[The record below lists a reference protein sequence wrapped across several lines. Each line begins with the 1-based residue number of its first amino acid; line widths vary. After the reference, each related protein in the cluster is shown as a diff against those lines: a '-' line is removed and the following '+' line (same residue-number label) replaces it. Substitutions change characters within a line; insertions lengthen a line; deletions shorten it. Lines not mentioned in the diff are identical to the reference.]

1 MSTLSSQ
8 YFSVL
13 KAMVLGEK
21 GYQFATKAEQA
32 AAKEARKKAK
42 DAGQPIPKEK
52 PGTLLKNLSIDEAME
67 KLRQKMEDDGPD
79 RNHFPEA
86 LEEFRKKRAVM
97 GGSPENFHPSYE
109 KNPEE
114 MQRRYDYSAQCRE
127 ALLKC
132 FETRIKQY
140 QRWDQIAQGLP
151 DIEPGAGPH
160 RWIERLLR
168 LDDTPESRFHNER
181 IVMLSALVDG
191 KIDERA
197 FKDQRYQAY
206 RDAGKSRSEARR
218 LAQEEFESPGDCLL
232 EVMQNRINETNEKMP
247 QIKTAITD
255 ILNGTAQDLDAAYRV
270 VEDDGIYLMMNAT
283 NAVSD
288 IQNSIKNFAARQ
300 DVIRKQA
307 KEWETVGMTVQT
319 AQEFAEEVANP
330 HYAYLDPQE
339 MRKANIG
346 FLNLD
351 KDDPLGFY
359 VAAYGTTI
367 GKAENYGMEP
377 TLNKY
382 GFQESANE
390 NRESSDLLVYHQ
402 KGKALIFPVENT
414 EWKNGQLWFNVN
426 EKAPGRLV
434 DKDLTQ
440 ELENY
445 LAEYN
450 KLGVNA
456 ASPMAAV
463 GNALAALKGA
473 QLGDDPTDEV
483 HSSFTKKFS
492 DLKKASEAY
501 LAANEANPQMQKLA
515 KNLKAFADVK
525 LNQLA
530 DVRSHQNLVMM
541 DEAVRD
547 NAQADAAR
555 TERVM
560 FDVEFEAEFQE
571 ATGAPRRYKET
582 GKKSRSGMANQ
593 KIDDF
598 IKDKWKGYVTEKTAA
613 KQRNKDGTYKTID
626 DFATENDGTCKQ
638 ILAAQVV
645 QSLVVNEKNLFP
657 NAEDQRVMQEYVISG
672 KLNNLVQMVWNSES
686 FCDQVRCLD
695 LSNRADA
702 EKLMQDGMPKQVA
715 KDIMKNFLDAKRQNQ
730 PVNRNPQNAVNNNGP
745 VLNNG
750 NGQNGPV
757 LNNGNRPKV
766 KLPG

>member
-1 MSTLSSQ
+1 MSTLSIQ
-8 YFSVL
+8 YFSAL
-13 KAMVLGEK
+13 KAMVLDEK
-21 GYQFATKAEQA
+21 GYQFVTKAEQA
-32 AAKEARKKAK
+32 AATEAKKKAK
-42 DAGQPIPKEK
+42 AAGQQPPKEK
-52 PGTLLKNLSIDEAME
+52 PGTLLKNLSIDEAMK

-79 RNHFPEA
+79 RDHFPEA
-86 LEEFRKKRAVM
+86 LEEFRKKKSVM

-109 KNPEE
+109 KNIQE
-114 MQRRYDYSAQCRE
+114 MQRRYDYSMQCRE

-132 FETRIKQY
+132 FETRINQY
-140 QRWDQIAQGLP
+140 QRWNQVAQGLT

-160 RWIERLLR
+160 RWRERLMR

-181 IVMLSALVDG
+181 VVMLSALVDG
-191 KIDERA
+191 KIDEQV
-197 FKDQRYQAY
+197 FKDRRYQAY
-206 RDAGKSRSEARR
+206 RDAGKSRREARR
-218 LAQEEFESPGDCLL
+218 LSQEELESPGDCLL
-232 EVMQNRINETNEKMP
+232 EIVRNRIDETNEKMP
-247 QIKTAITD
+247 QIKTAIND
-255 ILNGTAQDLDAAYRV
+255 ILKGNAQDLDAAFRV
-270 VEDDGIYLMMNAT
+270 IEDDGIYLMMNAA
-283 NAVSD
+283 NVVSD
-288 IQNSIKNFAARQ
+288 IRDGIKNFAARQ
-300 DVIRKQA
+300 DGIKKQV
-307 KEWETVGMTVQT
+307 KEWDTVGMTVQT

-346 FLNLD
+346 YLNLD
-351 KDDPLGFY
+351 KDDPLGIY
-359 VAAYGTTI
+359 VASYGTVM
-367 GKAENYGMEP
+367 GKATNYGMEP

-390 NRESSDLLVYHQ
+390 NMESSDLLVYHQ
-402 KGKALIFPVENT
+402 KGKALIFPVEST

-426 EKAPGRLV
+426 EEAPGRLV
-434 DKDLTQ
+434 DQNLTQ

-445 LAEYN
+445 QAEYN

-456 ASPMAAV
+456 ESPMAAV

-473 QLGDDPTDEV
+473 RLGDNPTDEV
-483 HSSFTKKFS
+483 HSSFTKMFS

-501 LAANEANPQMQKLA
+501 LAANEANLQMAKLA

-530 DVRSHQNLVMM
+530 DVRSHQSLVMM
-541 DEAVRD
+541 DKAVID
-547 NAQADAAR
+547 NARRDGDRTKDAMDEVR
-555 TERVM
+555 
-560 FDVEFEAEFQE
+560 AEPVQ
-571 ATGAPRRYKET
+571 PRRYKET

-598 IKDKWKGYVTEKTAA
+598 IKTKWKSYVTEKAAA
-613 KQRNKDGTYKTID
+613 KQHKDID
-626 DFATENDGTCKQ
+626 DFAPKNDAVCKEV
-638 ILAAQVV
+638 LAAQVV
-645 QSLVVNEKNLFP
+645 QSLVVNEKNLLP

-686 FCDQVRCLD
+686 FCDQIRCLD

-730 PVNRNPQNAVNNNGP
+730 PVNGNPNPQNAVNNNGP

-757 LNNGNRPKV
+757 MNNRNQPKV

>member
-1 MSTLSSQ
+1 MSTLSM
-8 YFSVL
+8 YYLDIL
-13 KAMVLGEK
+13 KDMMIGEN
-21 GYQFATKAEQA
+21 GYQFVTKAEQA

-42 DAGQPIPKEK
+42 AAGQPIPKGK
-52 PGTLLKNLSIDEAME
+52 PGTLLKNLPLDEAMK

-79 RNHFPEA
+79 RNHLPEA
-86 LEEFRKKRAVM
+86 LEEFRKKRAGM

-114 MQRRYDYSAQCRE
+114 MQRRYDYSVQCRE

-140 QRWDQIAQGLP
+140 QLWDQLAQGLP
-151 DIEPGAGPH
+151 VQPRAGTH
-160 RWIERLLR
+160 RWRERLLR
-168 LDDTPESRFHNER
+168 LDDTPESRLHNER
-181 IVMLSALVDG
+181 LVMLSALIDG
-191 KIDERA
+191 KVDEQT

-206 RDAGKSRSEARR
+206 RGAGKSRSEARR
-218 LAQEEFESPGDCLL
+218 LAREEFENPGDCLL
-232 EVMQNRINETNEKMP
+232 EMLKDRVNETNAKMP
-247 QIKTAITD
+247 QIKTAMTD
-255 ILNGTAQDLDAAYRV
+255 ILNGTAPDLDAAYRV
-270 VEDDGIYLMMNAT
+270 IEDDGIYLMMNAAD
-283 NAVSD
+283 AVAELRSSLR
-288 IQNSIKNFAARQ
+288 NYAAREK
-300 DVIRKQA
+300 DITKLV
-307 KEWETVGMTVQT
+307 KEWDTIGCTVQT
-319 AQEFAEEVANP
+319 TQEAAEDVANP
-330 HYAYLDPQE
+330 NYSYLDPRELQ
-339 MRKANIG
+339 KANVG
-346 FLNLD
+346 RLALD
-351 KDDPLGFY
+351 QDDPLGIY
-359 VAAYGTTI
+359 INTYRATMDKEELYSMPVL
-367 GKAENYGMEP
+367 K
-377 TLNKY
+377 KY
-382 GFQESANE
+382 GFAESPNE
-390 NRESSDLLVYHQ
+390 NFESSDIMVYHQ
-402 KGKALIFPVENT
+402 KGKALIFPVEST
-414 EWKNGQLWFNVN
+414 EWKDGTLQFNIN

-445 LAEYN
+445 QAEYN

-456 ASPMAAV
+456 AAPMAAV
-463 GNALAALKGA
+463 GKALAALKGA
-473 QLGDDPTDEV
+473 QLGDNPTDEV
-483 HSSFTKKFS
+483 HSSFTEKFS
-492 DLKKASEAY
+492 NLKKASEAY
-501 LAANEANPQMQKLA
+501 LAANEANPQMAKLA

-547 NAQADAAR
+547 NAQADAVR
-555 TERVM
+555 TERAM
-560 FDVEFEAEFQE
+560 FDVEFEAKRQE

-598 IKDKWKGYVTEKTAA
+598 IKDKWKGYVTEKAAA
-613 KQRNKDGTYKTID
+613 KQRNPDGTHKTID

-657 NAEDQRVMQEYVISG
+657 KAEDQRVMQEYVISG
-672 KLNNLVQMVWNSES
+672 KLDNLVQMVWNSES

-730 PVNRNPQNAVNNNGP
+730 PANRNPQNAVNNNGP

-757 LNNGNRPKV
+757 MNNRNQPKV